1 MPQPRTFR
9 YNPAASRARYGS
21 RTNLTP
27 APGADIAKTDSN
39 RRTSRDPVFA
49 RTRRANE
56 RCRAG
61 VRPRRETARGRR
73 RRGRRPPKAAHGRH
87 VSARSRCRENF
98 LIAEDGSVAGQRI
111 VSGPELL
118 RPGAESAVNN
128 AEYRPMVL
136 NGKPVMMATTIRLVF
151 KIDNSTDPPT
161 LKVREDLSSDGQA
174 VDAATL
180 ESDATFAHPFEKQ
193 ISSADASKTN
203 GVGYNVKPAHL
214 LVQYAPA
221 YPPDAKRLN
230 IEGSVKLHAVIQ
242 KDGSTGGVTYISGP
256 YPLAAAAIEAVKLW
270 KYSPMMLLGKPVDVD
285 TTITVIFT
293 LGH

>member
-1 MPQPRTFR
+1 LQKPIRIG
-9 YNPAASRARYGS
+9 ALLVILSS
-21 RTNLTP
+21 P
-27 APGADIAKTDSN
+27 APGAQTSGAVPASDLAAK
-39 RRTSRDPVFA
+39 PLVVV
-49 RTRRANE
+49 E
-56 RCRAG
+56 G
-61 VRPRRETARGRR
+61 VAADHL
-73 RRGRRPPKAAHGRH
+73 RRPMAVTYPPEAVAAKISGT
-87 VSARSRCRENF
+87 VVTQI